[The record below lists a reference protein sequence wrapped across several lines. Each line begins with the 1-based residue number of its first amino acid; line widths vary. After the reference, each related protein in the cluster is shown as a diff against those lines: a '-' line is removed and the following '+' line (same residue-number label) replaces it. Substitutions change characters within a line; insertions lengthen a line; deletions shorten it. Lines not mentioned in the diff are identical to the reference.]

1 METVP
6 QFFRAGPSPQVR
18 LFFFALL
25 SILLMV
31 MDARFSSFSGMRQTV
46 GMILYPLQ
54 RLAYIPATLFDQA
67 EELINDFHLT
77 KEIANLRQQYF
88 LNQQKLFRLQILEE
102 ENAQLRKLLGAAQQ
116 AEIKAIMAEI
126 LYVPR
131 DPFNRKVTLNK
142 GSSSEIKAGQVVV
155 DDQGVIGQI
164 TQVHPFLSEVTLITD
179 KGHSV
184 PVQVARN
191 GLRSII
197 SGAGKNNEL
206 ELRYLSVNADIEKD
220 DLLVTSGIGGLYPPG
235 LPVARVENIEHDPSR
250 DFAVII
256 CTPIAGVN
264 RNRQVLILSLS
275 TPIPEHPEEA
285 PPEEGPKHTTQQGRR
300 NRAP

>member
-31 MDARFSSFSGMRQTV
+31 MDTRFSSFSGIRQTV
-46 GMILYPLQ
+46 GMIIYPLQ
-54 RLAYIPATLFDQA
+54 RLAYIPATLFDQV

-77 KEIANLRQQYF
+77 KEIAYLRQQYF
-88 LNQQKLFRLQILEE
+88 FNQQKLFRVQMLEE

-116 AEIKAIMAEI
+116 TEVKAIMAEI

-164 TQVHPFLSEVTLITD
+164 TQVHPFLSEVTLVTD

-191 GLRSII
+191 GLRSVI

-206 ELRYLSVNADIEKD
+206 ELRYLSVNADIQKD
-220 DLLVTSGIGGLYPPG
+220 DLLITSGIGGVYPPG
-235 LPVARVENIEHDPSR
+235 LPVARVENIEHDRSR
-250 DFAVII
+250 DFAII
-256 CTPIAGVN
+256 TCTPIAGVN
-264 RNRQVLILSLS
+264 RSRQVLILSLS
-275 TPIPEHPEEA
+275 APIPEQPEE
-285 PPEEGPKHTTQQGRR
+285 EPKNTTQQERKS
-300 NRAP
+300 RAR

>member
-31 MDARFSSFSGMRQTV
+31 MDSRFGSFSGIRQTV
-46 GMILYPLQ
+46 GMIIYPLQ
-54 RLAYIPATLFDQA
+54 RLAYIPATLFDQV
-67 EELINDFHLT
+67 EQLINDFRLT
-77 KEIANLRQQYF
+77 EEIAYLRQQYF
-88 LNQQKLFRLQILEE
+88 FNQQKLFRLQMLEE
-102 ENAQLRKLLGAAQQ
+102 ENAQLRKLLGSAQQ
-116 AEIKAIMAEI
+116 TEVKAIMAEI
-126 LYVPR
+126 LYTPR

-142 GSSSEIKAGQVVV
+142 GSSSEIAAGQVVV
-155 DDQGVIGQI
+155 DDLGVIGQI

-179 KGHSV
+179 KDHSV

-191 GLRSII
+191 GLRSVI

-206 ELRYLSVNADIEKD
+206 ELRYLSVNADIQKG
-220 DLLVTSGIGGLYPPG
+220 DLLITSGIGGVYPPG
-235 LPVARVENIEHDPSR
+235 LPVAQVENIEHDRSR
-250 DFAVII
+250 DFAII
-256 CTPIAGVN
+256 TCTPIAGVN

-275 TPIPEHPEEA
+275 SPIPEQPEE
-285 PPEEGPKHTTQQGRR
+285 EPKSTAQQERR
-300 NRAP
+300 SRAR